1 VAAALA
7 DAHREDLSVGRRF
20 WKMSGSGNDFVVFD
34 SRGAESN
41 GAWERPDAIQTL
53 CAHGT
58 GVGADGVVFLAEAG
72 RAGAALGMRYYN
84 SDGSR
89 GAFCGNATLC
99 VTRLARELGVSKQ
112 GELLLETDSG
122 LVPARMGDWGPEID
136 LPAVTECS
144 VDVPA
149 LSLRSGEL
157 RIGFALAGVPHLVV
171 RCDEVESVPVDERGR
186 ELRHSDFRAGGANV
200 NFVSARNGAWS
211 IRTFERGVEGETLAC
226 GSGAIASA
234 ILLARWKESG
244 STTAFTTRSGRVLT
258 VRLEREGEGWK
269 PTLAGEGRIV
279 FTGELAEWTSGRKLD

>member
-7 DAHREDLSVGRRF
+7 NPHRKDLRVGRRF

-34 SRGAESN
+34 SRGAQSD

-58 GVGADGVVFLAEAG
+58 GVGADGVVFLAEAR
-72 RAGAALGMRYYN
+72 RAGAAIAMRYYN

-99 VTRLARELGVSKQ
+99 VTRLARELEVSKQ
-112 GELLLETDSG
+112 GEMIMLETDSG
-122 LVPARMGDWGPEID
+122 LVPARMGDSGPEIV
-136 LPAVTECS
+136 LPAVSES
-144 VDVPA
+144 SLDVPG
-149 LSLRSGEL
+149 LSVRSGER

-171 RCDEVESVPVDERGR
+171 RCDDVASVPVTERGR
-186 ELRHSDFRAGGANV
+186 ELRHSEFRSGGANV
-200 NFVSARNGAWS
+200 NFVSERNGAWS

-234 ILLARWKESG
+234 ILLSRWKESED
-244 STTAFTTRSGRVLT
+244 TTALTTRSGRVLT
-258 VRLEREGEGWK
+258 VRLEREGESWK
-269 PTLAGEGRIV
+269 PTLAGEGRLV
-279 FTGELAEWTSGRKLD
+279 FTGELAEWAS